1 MVASASQVVVSV
13 AVGESE
19 EAGDCERGEGGHGG
33 WEGRCGTVGWVPR
46 WMYGLR
52 TESGG
57 ASDEHMTRTEA
68 FNGKHVEGST
78 AEQTNLDRGCSEAR
92 RRCAQGG
99 L

>member
-13 AVGESE
+13 AVSESE

-52 TESGG
+52 MKSGG
-57 ASDEHMTRTEA
+57 AGDERMTCTEA
-68 FNGKHVEGST
+68 FNGKHVEGSM
-78 AEQTNLDRGCSEAR
+78 AEQTDLNRGCSEAAR
-92 RRCAQGG
+92 RHTQGG